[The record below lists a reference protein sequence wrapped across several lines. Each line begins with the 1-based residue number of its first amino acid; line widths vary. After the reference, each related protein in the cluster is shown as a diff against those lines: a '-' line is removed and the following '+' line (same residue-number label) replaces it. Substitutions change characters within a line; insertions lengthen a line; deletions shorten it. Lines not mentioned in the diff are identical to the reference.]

1 MFQKFLRNPAA
12 VFQKSPRNPT
22 AVFQK
27 IKAYIY
33 ILFKCGHSKAEAS
46 SGSGMDIT
54 PRQKEVCS
62 LRLVYQWEGEGERG
76 AAPPLPPRILASLLA
91 WRACRRC
98 AEYFPGALI
107 IVYSQNRMHNYSA
120 LSLWGLALP
129 TVQGNY
135 STTWSGVWLNVL
147 SVAQCCGSRR
157 WRSWGVRRK
166 PSAHGSHSDLSCR
179 PLRSGFY
186 RYFPSLG
193 HQNFFFNG
201 EKWRKYFSMLIF
213 RVTAICKKCATG
225 DESWIRR
232 EV

>member
-1 MFQKFLRNPAA
+1 MAWYFPPGVPKVP
-12 VFQKSPRNPT
+12 
-22 AVFQK
+22 
-27 IKAYIY
+27 
-33 ILFKCGHSKAEAS
+33 SKPGA
-46 SGSGMDIT
+46 
-54 PRQKEVCS
+54 
-62 LRLVYQWEGEGERG
+62 RG
-76 AAPPLPPRILASLLA
+76 ARGTSLP
-91 WRACRRC
+91 
-98 AEYFPGALI
+98 ALI
-107 IVYSQNRMHNYSA
+107 IVYSQNRMRNYSA

-193 HQNFFFNG
+193 HQNFFLTEKNG
-201 EKWRKYFSMLIF
+201 ANIFPCLFSESLPF
-213 RVTAICKKCATG
+213 ARSARQETNQGYGGRCKL
-225 DESWIRR
+225 
-232 EV
+232 